1 MYFFSLRYLQHGSYP
16 VMSLQNA
23 SYPDNFAM
31 RRLFLHNITLFS
43 DTVPVLINITNP
55 FSGNWYAAAF
65 LIENTDRIAQK
76 VSTFLLLHKINF

>member
-1 MYFFSLRYLQHGSYP
+1 MYVFSRYLQYGSYP

-23 SYPDNFAM
+23 SYPDNFAVH
-31 RRLFLHNITLFS
+31 RLYLHNITLLS

-65 LIENTDRIAQK
+65 LIENNDRIAQK
-76 VSTFLLLHKINF
+76 VSIYIFHI